1 MIDMKLIDELRRYA
15 EQYQKPPTGR
25 EIDGTA
31 ELLIAAADALE
42 KAQPQWIPVT
52 ERLPETSQDVLITRR
67 NAWGTVRVMK
77 AFYIS
82 SDDGGIWASQRG
94 TDTSGVIAWMPLP
107 EPYIPVGLED
117 PE

>member
-52 ERLPETSQDVLITRR
+52 ERLPEDGTYICTLDGELVGQHEPFTSMCGIENGVWDEQDCVL
-67 NAWGTVRVMK
+67 
-77 AFYIS
+77 
-82 SDDGGIWASQRG
+82 
-94 TDTSGVIAWMPLP
+94 AWMPLP
-107 EPYIPVGLED
+107 EPYEPAE
-117 PE
+117 EE